1 MRLKDIEARN
11 AEALNMIQNNPE
23 GFDYADNSQIA
34 YFGYYEVDMFEC
46 PTFLM
51 FTNNDCPRGWDIM
64 FSRHFEPQSMKLW
77 CRMAR
82 AATGIIDIGAH
93 VGVYSLAAAALRD
106 DVKIHSFEPN
116 PYAFSRLRMHKTIN
130 SFSNINEYAFAIS
143 DEIGTTYLSWAK
155 KPTLQIS
162 SGGSINARPA
172 SDEVERALIQ
182 TTILNGSGLA
192 ATLGEHPLM
201 KIDVEGA
208 ESKTFGGITEI
219 LALKPDII
227 LETFSRRSCDA
238 INEIVEPLGYSV
250 YQIFEK
256 EGSVE
261 LLDRLRPCKID
272 ENGNFNQLLTTRPPP
287 EIANLAK

>member
-1 MRLKDIEARN
+1 MRLKDIEVRN
-11 AEALNMIQNNPE
+11 AEALNMIQNAPE
-23 GFDYADNSQIA
+23 GFDVADNPQIG
-34 YFGYYEVDMFEC
+34 YFGYYEVDIFEC

-64 FSRHFEPQSMKLW
+64 FCRYFEPQSMKLW

-82 AATGIIDIGAH
+82 TATGIIDIGAH

-106 DVKIHSFEPN
+106 DVKIHAFEPN
-116 PYAFSRLRMHKTIN
+116 PYAYSRLRMHKTVN
-130 SFSNINEYAFAIS
+130 SFDNIIEYALAIS
-143 DEIGTTYLSWAK
+143 DEIGASYLCWAK

-162 SGGSINARPA
+162 SGGTLIARPD
-172 SDEVERALIQ
+172 SDGVERTLIQ
-182 TTILNGSGLA
+182 TTILNGTGIT
-192 ATLGEHPLM
+192 ATLGERPLM

-208 ESKTFGGITEI
+208 EAKTFGGITEV

-227 LETFSRRSCDA
+227 LETFSRRSCEA
-238 INEIVEPLGYSV
+238 INEIIEPLGYSV

-272 ENGNFNQLLTTRPPP
+272 ENGNFNQLLTMRSPT
-287 EIANLAK
+287 EISELVK